1 MESVYLFSALRHF
14 HLKISPRIQRA
25 NTLGYIYRQNKYF
38 KYYHVML
45 RICPKGQR
53 PDLKFLTSFVSWG
66 FLKTAT
72 LNSVWGMMVGL
83 QFVRLYQIILP
94 CPEFWGIYFGKII
107 WNPDF
112 PGSVCNTKASKTA
125 ELPTGEKELNY
136 ISSNTHENSFEI
148 NYQTNRLSWT
158 DRIKCNLLF
167 PLLMFLKLIYVQPR
181 NLGIKSG
188 FQIIFLKYIPQNSGQ
203 GRIIWYS
210 LTNCNPTIMLHTELK
225 VAVFKNPL

>member
-94 CPEFWGIYFGKII
+94 CPEFGGIYFGKII
-107 WNPDF
+107 
-112 PGSVCNTKASKTA
+112 
-125 ELPTGEKELNY
+125 
-136 ISSNTHENSFEI
+136 
-148 NYQTNRLSWT
+148 
-158 DRIKCNLLF
+158 
-167 PLLMFLKLIYVQPR
+167 
-181 NLGIKSG
+181 
-188 FQIIFLKYIPQNSGQ
+188 
-203 GRIIWYS
+203 
-210 LTNCNPTIMLHTELK
+210 
-225 VAVFKNPL
+225 